1 MSVPDSIRQ
10 LVERFDEHRDSYR
23 AGKYNETQLRREF
36 LDPFFETL
44 GWDVFN
50 KQGYAE
56 AYKDVIHEDSL
67 EVEGATKAP
76 DYSFRIGGTRK
87 FFVEAKKPAVNIEYD
102 IYPAFQLRRYA
113 WSATLS
119 LSVLTDFE
127 EFAVYE
133 SRSKPDKS
141 DSAATGRV
149 LLLNYKDYLAKWDEI
164 AAIFSRE
171 AVLKGSFDQYA
182 EGLKGR
188 KGIKEVDDAF
198 LEEIEGWRDLLARN
212 IAIRNPDL
220 QVRELNYAVQ
230 MTIDR
235 IVFLRICEDRGIERE
250 GQLQELLEGD
260 KVYERLCQ
268 LFRQADSRYNSG
280 LFHFSEEKGQSSAPD
295 GFTLRLAIDDKVL
308 KEILRDLYYPSPYV
322 FREIPAD
329 ILGQVYERFLGKVIR
344 LTAGH
349 QAKVEEKPEVCKA
362 GGVYYTPTYIVE
374 YIVKNTVGKL
384 LEGSPSPT
392 PRPTPSPSPNPSDL
406 GRGEDPTPGPSPDEK
421 RVGSPIEVL
430 REGEMTPKEAAR
442 LRILDPACG
451 SGSFLLGAYQYLLDW
466 HIQWYSE
473 HETER
478 WAKGKAPA
486 IYQAQ
491 GGDYRLTTTEKKRI
505 LLNNIHGV
513 DIDAQAVEVT
523 KLSLSLKVLEGESQ
537 ESIGAQLGLFKERAL
552 PDLGKNIQCGNSLI
566 GQDYYEGQ
574 MFPDEEERNRVNA
587 FNWQVAFPQIF
598 IAGGFD
604 VVIGNPP
611 YIRIQALQEW
621 APTEVDFYK
630 KKYTAASKG
639 NYDIYVVFV
648 EKGLSLLNRNGRLGF
663 ILPHKFFNAQYG
675 EPLRGVISGRK
686 NLAKVVHFGDQQ
698 VFENAT
704 TYTCL
709 MFLDKAGHDE
719 FEFEKVSNL
728 KSWRSNGES
737 TIGKISTSNA
747 TGAEWNFAI
756 GKNGDLFDKL
766 AQMPVK
772 LENVTL
778 RIFQGI
784 KTSADK
790 IYIIEEKER
799 QKNKIRIYSKEK
811 DTEFWLESDLLHP
824 LIKGGDSKRYHL
836 SRTNRLLLFPYASQ
850 DDKGISLISESTL
863 KTKYPLTWEYLFANK
878 AYLEN
883 REDGKM
889 KGSRWYAYIYP
900 KNFDVISLSKIFT
913 PDIAARSSF
922 SLDEIGDCYFTGGAA
937 GGYGILVAPE
947 YSREYVLGLL
957 NSKLLEWFLHQVAT
971 TMRGGWYSY
980 ESRFIRGLPIR
991 TINYSDPAERVTHD
1005 KLVALVER
1013 MLALHKR
1020 SARTPQEKEMI
1031 RREIEST
1038 DRAIDALVYELY
1050 GLTEE
1055 EIKIVEGK

>member
-1 MSVPDSIRQ
+1 MSTPDSIRQ

-149 LLLNYKDYLAKWDEI
+149 LLLNYKDYLTKWDEI

-188 KGIKEVDDAF
+188 KGTKEVDDAF

-220 QVRELNYAVQ
+220 QVRELNFAVQ

-250 GQLQELLEGD
+250 GQIQELLEGD

-295 GFTLRLAIDDKVL
+295 GFTLRLEIDDRVL

-322 FREIPAD
+322 FREIPTE

-349 QAKVEEKPEVCKA
+349 QAKVEEKPEVRKA
-362 GGVYYTPTYIVE
+362 GGVYYTPTYIVN

-384 LEGSPSPT
+384 LEGKT
-392 PRPTPSPSPNPSDL
+392 PR
-406 GRGEDPTPGPSPDEK
+406 
-421 RVGSPIEVL
+421 EVAGL
-430 REGEMTPKEAAR
+430 K
-442 LRILDPACG
+442 ILDPACG

-466 HIQWYSE
+466 HIQWYPG
-473 HETER
+473 HEPER
-478 WAKGKAPA
+478 CAKGKDPA

-552 PDLGKNIQCGNSLI
+552 PDLGRNIQCGNSLI
-566 GQDYYEGQ
+566 GPDYFEDRQ
-574 MFPDEEERNRVNA
+574 LTMFIDEKERYRVNA
-587 FNWQVAFPQIF
+587 FNWQRAFPHVLNM
-598 IAGGFD
+598 GGFD
-604 VVIGNPP
+604 AVIGNPP
-611 YIRIQALQEW
+611 YIRIQALREW
-621 APTEVDFYK
+621 APNEVEFYK
-630 KKYTAASKG
+630 KQYKTASKG

-648 EKGLSLLNRNGRLGF
+648 EKGLSLLNRNGLLGY
-663 ILPHKFFNAQYG
+663 ILPSKFFATDYG
-675 EPLRGVISGRK
+675 ENLRKLITERRALSQIID
-686 NLAKVVHFGDQQ
+686 FGYWQI
-698 VFENAT
+698 FEQAS

-709 MFLDKAGHDE
+709 MFLAG
-719 FEFEKVSNL
+719 SNQ
-728 KSWRSNGES
+728 SNFTYARVNTPQE
-737 TIGKISTSNA
+737 
-747 TGAEWNFAI
+747 
-756 GKNGDLFDKL
+756 
-766 AQMPVK
+766 
-772 LENVTL
+772 LENVEMNSITNLLGNSPWDFSDDISHTLTNKIISCSKPLGDLPTRIARGSSSGSDEIFMLRKDGNSFLTRQGDNVEIEPEIL
-778 RIFQGI
+778 RIPIFATDFGRYEFGPSGNEFIIFPYRVENNAYYLIPESEFKQKYPKAYKYLASRKKMLDERKQYRDWYSFSAPRNLDVHENAQI
-784 KTSADK
+784 LVPLLADK
-790 IYIIEEKER
+790 GSYCR
-799 QKNKIRIYSKEK
+799 
-811 DTEFWLESDLLHP
+811 LSDNSSNYCLMAS
-824 LIKGGDSKRYHL
+824 GGFSITVNPSCGL
-836 SRTNRLLLFPYASQ
+836 SLN
-850 DDKGISLISESTL
+850 
-863 KTKYPLTWEYLFANK
+863 
-878 AYLEN
+878 
-883 REDGKM
+883 
-889 KGSRWYAYIYP
+889 
-900 KNFDVISLSKIFT
+900 
-913 PDIAARSSF
+913 
-922 SLDEIGDCYFTGGAA
+922 
-937 GGYGILVAPE
+937 
-947 YSREYVLGLL
+947 YVLGLL
-957 NSKLLEWFLHQVAT
+957 NSKLLFWRLRSISNIF
-971 TMRGGWYSY
+971 RGGWITCTKQYV
-980 ESRFIRGLPIR
+980 ETLPIR
-991 TINYSDPAERVTHD
+991 TINFSDPAEKATHD
-1005 KLVALVER
+1005 KMVLLVER
-1013 MLALHKR
+1013 MLALHRR
-1020 SARTPQEKEMI
+1020 SARTPQEKEMTQ
-1031 RREIEST
+1031 REIEST
-1038 DRAIDALVYELY
+1038 DGQIDRLVYELY

>member
-10 LVERFDEHRDSYR
+10 LVARFEEHRDSYR

-149 LLLNYKDYLAKWDEI
+149 LLLNYKDYLTKWDEI

-182 EGLKGR
+182 EGLKGK
-188 KGIKEVDDAF
+188 KGTKEVDDAF

-260 KVYERLCQ
+260 KVYERLCRF
-268 LFRQADSRYNSG
+268 FRQADNRYNSG

-322 FREIPAD
+322 FREIPTE

-349 QAKVEEKPEVCKA
+349 QAKVEEKPEVRKA
-362 GGVYYTPTYIVE
+362 GGVYYTPTYIVQ

-384 LEGSPSPT
+384 LEDKT
-392 PRPTPSPSPNPSDL
+392 PR
-406 GRGEDPTPGPSPDEK
+406 
-421 RVGSPIEVL
+421 
-430 REGEMTPKEAAR
+430 EAAG
-442 LRILDPACG
+442 LKILDPACG
-451 SGSFLLGAYQYLLDW
+451 SGSFLLGAYRYLLDW
-466 HIQWYSE
+466 HIKWYSE
-473 HETER
+473 YEPEG

-491 GGDYRLTTTEKKRI
+491 GGEWKLTTSEKKRI
-505 LLNNIHGV
+505 LLSNIHGV
-513 DIDAQAVEVT
+513 DIDPQAVEVT

-537 ESIGAQLGLFKERAL
+537 ESIGAQLGLFKDRAL
-552 PDLGKNIQCGNSLI
+552 PDLGRNIQCGNSLI
-566 GQDYYEGQ
+566 GPDYYEGRQ
-574 MFPDEEERNRVNA
+574 LTMFIDKEERYRVNA
-587 FNWQVAFPQIF
+587 FNWKATFPHVLSV
-598 IAGGFD
+598 GGFD
-604 VVIGNPP
+604 AVIGNPP
-611 YIRIQALQEW
+611 YIRIQALREW
-621 APTEVDFYK
+621 APNEVEFYK
-630 KKYTAASKG
+630 KQYKTASKG

-648 EKGLSLLNRNGRLGF
+648 EKGLSLLNRNGLLGY
-663 ILPHKFFNAQYG
+663 ILPSKFFATDYG
-675 EPLRGVISGRK
+675 ENLRKLITERRALSQIID
-686 NLAKVVHFGDQQ
+686 FGYWQI
-698 VFENAT
+698 FEQAS

-709 MFLDKAGHDE
+709 MFLAG
-719 FEFEKVSNL
+719 SNQ
-728 KSWRSNGES
+728 SNFTYARVNTPQE
-737 TIGKISTSNA
+737 
-747 TGAEWNFAI
+747 
-756 GKNGDLFDKL
+756 
-766 AQMPVK
+766 
-772 LENVTL
+772 LENVEMNSITNLLGNSPWDFSDDISHTLTNKIISCSKPLGDLPTRIARGSSSGSDEIFMLRKDGNSFLTRQGDNVEIEPEIL
-778 RIFQGI
+778 RIPIFATDFGRYEFGPSGNEFIIFPYRVENNAYYLIPESEFKQKYPKAYKYLASRKKMLDERKQYRDWYSFSAPRNLDVHENAQI
-784 KTSADK
+784 LVPLLADK
-790 IYIIEEKER
+790 GSYCR
-799 QKNKIRIYSKEK
+799 
-811 DTEFWLESDLLHP
+811 LSDNSSNYCLMAS
-824 LIKGGDSKRYHL
+824 GGFSITVNPSCGL
-836 SRTNRLLLFPYASQ
+836 SPN
-850 DDKGISLISESTL
+850 
-863 KTKYPLTWEYLFANK
+863 
-878 AYLEN
+878 
-883 REDGKM
+883 
-889 KGSRWYAYIYP
+889 
-900 KNFDVISLSKIFT
+900 
-913 PDIAARSSF
+913 
-922 SLDEIGDCYFTGGAA
+922 
-937 GGYGILVAPE
+937 
-947 YSREYVLGLL
+947 YVLGLL
-957 NSKLLEWFLHQVAT
+957 NSKLLFWRLRSISNIF
-971 TMRGGWYSY
+971 RGGWITCTKQYV
-980 ESRFIRGLPIR
+980 ETLPIR
-991 TINYSDPAERVTHD
+991 TINFSDPAEKATHD
-1005 KLVALVER
+1005 KLVSLVER
-1013 MLALHKR
+1013 MLALHR
-1020 SARTPQEKEMI
+1020 RFARTPQEKEMI
-1031 RREIEST
+1031 QREIEST
-1038 DRAIDALVYELY
+1038 DGQIDRLVYELY

-1055 EIKIVEGK
+1055 EIMIVEGK

>member
-1 MSVPDSIRQ
+1 MSAPDSIRQ
-10 LVERFDEHRDSYR
+10 LVERFEEHRDSYR

-36 LDPFFETL
+36 LDPFFEAL
-44 GWDVFN
+44 GWDIFN

-87 FFVEAKKPAVNIEYD
+87 FFVEAKKPAINIEYD

-149 LLLNYKDYLAKWDEI
+149 LLLNYKDYLTKWDEI

-171 AVLKGSFDQYA
+171 AVLKGSVDQYA

-260 KVYERLCQ
+260 KVYERLCRF
-268 LFRQADSRYNSG
+268 FRQADNRYNSG

-322 FREIPAD
+322 FREIPTE

-349 QAKVEEKPEVCKA
+349 QAKVEEKPEVRKA
-362 GGVYYTPTYIVE
+362 GGVYYTPTYIVD

-384 LEGSPSPT
+384 LEGSP
-392 PRPTPSPSPNPSDL
+392 
-406 GRGEDPTPGPSPDEK
+406 TPGPSPDEK
-421 RVGSPIEVL
+421 HVG
-430 REGEMTPKEAAR
+430 RGEMTPKEAAG
-442 LRILDPACG
+442 LKILDPACG

-473 HETER
+473 HEPEG
-478 WAKGKAPA
+478 WAKRKAPT

-491 GGDYRLTTTEKKRI
+491 GGEWRLTTAEKKRI

-537 ESIGAQLGLFKERAL
+537 ESIGTQLGLFKERAL

-566 GQDYYEGQ
+566 GPDYYEGRQ
-574 MFPDEEERNRVNA
+574 LTMFIDEEERYRVNA
-587 FNWQVAFPQIF
+587 FKWQAAFPQVF
-598 IAGGFD
+598 SAGGFD
-604 VVIGNPP
+604 AVIGNPP

-621 APTEVDFYK
+621 APTEVEFYK
-630 KKYTAASKG
+630 KQYKAASKG

-648 EKGLSLLNRNGRLGF
+648 EKGLSLLNKHGRLGF

-675 EPLRGVISGRK
+675 EPLRGVIANGK
-686 NLAKVVHFGDQQ
+686 HLAKVVHFGDQQ

-709 MFLDKAGHDE
+709 MFLDEAGHDE
-719 FEFEKVSNL
+719 FVFERVGDLENWQSG
-728 KSWRSNGES
+728 GES
-737 TIGKISTSNA
+737 TTGKIATKNVST
-747 TGAEWNFAI
+747 AEWNFSI
-756 GKNGDLFDKL
+756 GESACLIEKL
-766 AQMPVK
+766 SQMPVK
-772 LENVTL
+772 LGGIADLFVGLQTDADDVYILEEVRRENGKILCVSKYTGKQHWFEDNHLKPFLKGSLNIRRYFLSDVTK
-778 RIFQGI
+778 R
-784 KTSADK
+784 
-790 IYIIEEKER
+790 
-799 QKNKIRIYSKEK
+799 
-811 DTEFWLESDLLHP
+811 
-824 LIKGGDSKRYHL
+824 LI
-836 SRTNRLLLFPYASQ
+836 FPYAMKDGKSF
-850 DDKGISLISESTL
+850 LIDPKEYQQN
-863 KTKYPLTWEYLFANK
+863 YPLTWM
-878 AYLEN
+878 YLEECKSRLSARN
-883 REDGKM
+883 KGQMGKDWYGYVYR
-889 KGSRWYAYIYP
+889 KNHTRFGNKKLLVPSIATGSCFATDLEGKY
-900 KNFDVISLSKIFT
+900 
-913 PDIAARSSF
+913 
-922 SLDEIGDCYFTGGAA
+922 YFVGSGGGGG
-937 GGYGILVAPE
+937 GGYGITLLPE
-947 YSREYVLGLL
+947 INLDYLYLLGII
-957 NSKLLEWFLHQVAT
+957 NSKLLSTFLKAISTPFQHGYIALNRQ
-971 TMRGGWYSY
+971 YI
-980 ESRFIRGLPIR
+980 EQLPIR
-991 TINYSDPAERVTHD
+991 TIKFADLAEKAVHD
-1005 KLVALVER
+1005 KMVSLVER
-1013 MLALHKR
+1013 MLALHKQ
-1020 SARTPQEKEMI
+1020 SARTPQEKEI
-1031 RREIEST
+1031 TRREIEST
-1038 DRAIDALVYELY
+1038 DREIDALVYELY
-1050 GLTEE
+1050 GLTDE